1 VALPL
6 VLDGAQQNTTERARA
21 ELERMDMG
29 DRLTHRPGEL
39 SGGQQQ
45 RVALA
50 RALVTMPSVILADEP
65 TGNLDSRGAEDLL
78 RLLRRAV
85 ADWGRTIV
93 MVTHDP
99 RMAAYADRIV
109 FMKDGTIVDDTRLG
123 GDHSATGVAERMEMV
138 TGGGSAAKPL
148 AGAPHR

>member
-1 VALPL
+1 
-6 VLDGAQQNTTERARA
+6 
-21 ELERMDMG
+21 
-29 DRLTHRPGEL
+29 
-39 SGGQQQ
+39 
-45 RVALA
+45 
-50 RALVTMPSVILADEP
+50 
-65 TGNLDSRGAEDLL
+65 
-78 RLLRRAV
+78 
-85 ADWGRTIV
+85 